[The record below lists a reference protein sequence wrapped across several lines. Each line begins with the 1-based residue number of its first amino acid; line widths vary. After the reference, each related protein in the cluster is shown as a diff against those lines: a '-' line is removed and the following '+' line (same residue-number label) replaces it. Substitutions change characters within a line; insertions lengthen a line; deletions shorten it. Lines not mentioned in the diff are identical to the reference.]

1 MCFPPLLAIAPPT
14 ELALAV
20 VWRPPPS
27 ASRIAEPADG
37 SASAPGPGGGGGP
50 PGRCGG
56 WAESRR
62 LPVQREPGRCRP
74 GFLPSSLAPCLLPHP
89 LSPVSLPSLSAIS
102 GLGPFRALPH
112 PITHPAHRVC
122 ANPPHTLRHRKSSCQ
137 LRQPSSLRRPLFP
150 AFLGHPTP
158 NWPALCR
165 NPEFIRKTWR
175 EGRRGVG
182 IEIREAEDIG
192 STPLRDTQI
201 F

>member
-20 VWRPPPS
+20 VWRPPPP
-27 ASRIAEPADG
+27 ASRIAEPLMDLRARLG
-37 SASAPGPGGGGGP
+37 QEAGEAGRVAAAAGPNPGGF
-50 PGRCGG
+50 
-56 WAESRR
+56 
-62 LPVQREPGRCRP
+62 RCRENRV
-74 GFLPSSLAPCLLPHP
+74 GAALASGLLLSLLPFFRIP
-89 LSPVSLPSLSAIS
+89 SALSLFCRCPRSPVSVPFGLCPTPQPILPTASVQTL
-102 GLGPFRALPH
+102 
-112 PITHPAHRVC
+112 
-122 ANPPHTLRHRKSSCQ
+122 HTLRHRKSCQ
-137 LRQPSSLRRPLFP
+137 LSSLRRPLFP